1 MINRRCNAIRIGAG
15 DTKAQGAWKCGM
27 AVFTMIKGGLLM
39 YEAPIGG
46 QKYNFRPLID

>member
-1 MINRRCNAIRIGAG
+1 MRIGAG
-15 DTKAQGAWKCGM
+15 DTKAQDAWKCGM
-27 AVFTMIKGGLLM
+27 AVFTMIKGEPM